1 MRLLVTRP
9 LPDAR
14 RQADALA
21 ALGHTALLAPLLA
34 VEFVPEVKLPL
45 AGAQAL
51 IVTSR
56 NALRALST
64 HPQHDRA
71 ISLPLV
77 TVGEATARE
86 AERLGFSAVTAGGGT
101 APSLVGLIR
110 ARFDPASGPLVH
122 LAGETLAF
130 DLKGA
135 LEAEGFA
142 VRRPVLYRAV
152 AAGTLPDP
160 AIAALAAGSLDG
172 VILMSPRT
180 AAIFMALLHKH
191 EALTEARRL
200 RCYCLSPSVAEAV
213 APLKALVRVP
223 GAPREE
229 DILALISADAASSRG
244 V

>member
-21 ALGHTALLAPLLA
+21 ALGHTVLLAPLLA
-34 VEFVPEVKLPL
+34 IEFARDVNLPL

-64 HPQHDRA
+64 HPQRDRA

-77 TVGEATARE
+77 AVGDATARE
-86 AERLGFSAVTAGGGT
+86 AESLGFSAVTAGAGT
-101 APSLVGLIR
+101 AESLVDLIHG
-110 ARFDPASGPLVH
+110 RFAPASGSLVH

-130 DLKGA
+130 DLKAA
-135 LEAEGFA
+135 LEARGFT
-142 VRRPVLYRAV
+142 VSRPVLYRAV
-152 AAGTLPDP
+152 AADTLPDP
-160 AIAALAAGSLDG
+160 VIAALAAGSLDG

-180 AAIFMALLHKH
+180 ATLFVALLRKH

-200 RCYCLSPSVAEAV
+200 RCYCLAPAVAAAA
-213 APLKALVRVP
+213 APLKALIRVAR
-223 GAPREE
+223 APREE
-229 DILALISADAASSRG
+229 DILALISADAASS
-244 V
+244 